1 MMVPLLAAGSVLL
14 LVALLAAA
22 AFLARRH
29 ALHPELARKAVHV
42 GLGLYSL
49 TFPFL
54 FQTPGPVLAICGVA
68 VALLMGLRFSRGSG
82 RGLGAGLHGVAR
94 ESYGELLFG
103 ASVALLFVL
112 GHRTPVTYVLPLAI
126 LALSDA
132 AAALVGVRY
141 GRATF
146 RIEDGHKSVEG
157 AVIFFLTAWI
167 IGMSLLLLLSD
178 APRLNVV
185 VLGGVIAAYGTLVES
200 VSWRGWDNFFLPV
213 SIHLVLLHHLDSPP
227 WMLLTG
233 AAAGVAWLVGGQRLA
248 LARHVG
254 MDRHTAVFTAALLAT
269 IGLASNAWNVV
280 LPSLAFGCHLLAEA
294 RSPSPRPNP
303 HLKLGLVIVMLG
315 ITWYVVSDV
324 TNLFTVTAFN
334 ASFGALSVAT
344 LAAAGRP
351 VLALAAVPLFWAV
364 IEARSLFPGAP
375 PTDGLVAQATLM
387 LLLAGAVG
395 AASLARLRWRP
406 VACERMGLLALAAGV
421 AMFAFPQ

>member
-1 MMVPLLAAGSVLL
+1 MTVPLLAIGSVLL

-22 AFLARRH
+22 AFLARRYG
-29 ALHPELARKAVHV
+29 LHPELARKAVHV

-49 TFPFL
+49 TFPLL
-54 FQTPGPVLAICGVA
+54 FQTPGPVLAICGTA
-68 VALLMGLRFSRGSG
+68 VALLMGLRLGRASG

-146 RIEDGHKSVEG
+146 RIEDGYKSVEG
-157 AVIFFLTAWI
+157 AAIFFLTAWI
-167 IGMSLLLLLSD
+167 ISMSLLLLLSG

-213 SIHLVLLHHLDSPP
+213 GLHLVLLHQMDSPP

-233 AAAGVAWLVGGQRLA
+233 AAAGLAWLLGGRWLA
-248 LARHVG
+248 PARHLG
-254 MDRHTAVFTAALLAT
+254 LDRHTAVFTAALLAT

-294 RSPSPRPNP
+294 RSPALRPNP

-315 ITWYVVSDV
+315 IAWYLVSDV
-324 TNLFTVTAFN
+324 TGMFTVTAFN
-334 ASFGALSVAT
+334 ASFGALSVAV

-364 IEARSLFPGAP
+364 IEARALLPGAP
-375 PTDGLVAQATLM
+375 PADGMAAKATLL
-387 LLLAGAVG
+387 LLLAGAAG
-395 AASLARLRWRP
+395 LASLARMRWRP
-406 VACERMGLLALAAGV
+406 VACEGMGVLALAAGA